1 MNKPLLPLHVCKSLL
16 DLLANLSIKKVAFSA
31 FVLLFSSTSYADAIC
46 RDGWK
51 SKSEG
56 SGTCSWHGGVAK
68 WLPDGAN
75 DFWGGI
81 GIFIFIGI
89 VIIVFIIIKNISS
102 KSNPHTATKK
112 TYKMKTSSSSSS
124 TSLPKNPNSPLSSEE
139 NAKFEPIKWAKFS
152 KAIFE
157 VEKEFTRQL
166 DFVLTDEERNNAD
179 FASLVAQR
187 LLFEEFMVRG
197 FDQKEM
203 YRALYGLVD
212 SSPLFLYLFRFKLD
226 RVSKDYQSDKLSGL
240 YSCYKT
246 ERSSGMSPEEALN
259 QAIIEYFTGGSFDL

>member
-1 MNKPLLPLHVCKSLL
+1 MKKLLLLLLLSLGL
-16 DLLANLSIKKVAFSA
+16 IGI
-31 FVLLFSSTSYADAIC
+31 SYADAIC

-102 KSNPHTATKK
+102 KSNSHTATKK

-152 KAIFE
+152 KAMFE

-166 DFVLTDEERNNAD
+166 DYVLTDEERNNAD
-179 FASLVAQR
+179 SVSLVAQR
-187 LLFEEFMVRG
+187 LLFEEFVIRE
-197 FDQKEM
+197 FDQKET

-212 SSPLFLYLFRFKLD
+212 SSPLFLYLFRFKFD
-226 RVSKDYQSDKLSGL
+226 RVSKDYQADKLSGL
-240 YSCYKT
+240 YSCYLT
-246 ERSSGMSPEEALN
+246 ERASGKNPEEALN
-259 QAIIEYFTGGSFDL
+259 RAIVEYFTGGSFDL